1 MEDCKVIMLT
11 SCKGGVG
18 KSTVTANL
26 AATLADMGKK
36 TLMLDCDF
44 GMRCL
49 DIIAGLEDSAL
60 YDITDLISGKAD
72 FEKAVIHDERSENLF
87 FLAAPYRYN
96 GSITKESFKRTIDE
110 LITRFDLDYLLI
122 DTHAGMN
129 DGTELAAT
137 VANSALVIATHQI
150 ASIRAAEQTAI
161 MLSEAGINDMRLII
175 NCFDENAVK
184 HGKLPGVIETIDRTT
199 VRLIGIIPYSTDV
212 IVAQRRG
219 LLVTQFISGN
229 LGVAFENIAKRLEG
243 ENLPLLHGFRRSD
256 RKVVRI

>member
-1 MEDCKVIMLT
+1 MEDCKIIMLT

-49 DIIAGLEDSAL
+49 DIIAGLEDTAL

-72 FEKAVIHDERSENLF
+72 FEKAVIHDERSENLY
-87 FLAAPYRYN
+87 FLAAPYRYD
-96 GSITKESFKRTIDE
+96 GSVNKENFKKIIDE
-110 LITRFDLDYLLI
+110 LIKRFELDYLLI

-129 DGTELAAT
+129 DGTELAAA

-161 MLSEAGINDMRLII
+161 MLSEAGISDMRLII
-175 NCFDENAVK
+175 NCFDENSVK
-184 HGKLPGVIETIDRTT
+184 RGRLPGVIETIDRTT

-229 LGVAFENIAKRLEG
+229 LGIAFENIAKRLGG
-243 ENLPLLHGFRRSD
+243 ENLPLMHGFRRAD
-256 RKVVRI
+256 RKVIRI